1 MFFYTTGDLLQ
12 SDAEALV
19 NTVNCEGYMGKGI
32 AYQFKLKFPN
42 NNKDYVKACKNG
54 TLRPGKLHVYKESE
68 KIIINFPTK
77 DKWREKS
84 RMEYIEDGLDALV
97 LLIKE
102 LNIKSIA
109 IPPLGSGNGGL
120 IWNDVKQVLAKKL
133 EDIAKQVAIYI
144 YEPSRNFA
152 TTPTQ
157 EPKLSTSALVL
168 MELKGHLKSLTVFV
182 CKKRR
187 ISWICFPQKNIFVL
201 FLINTVLM
209 IIPLI

>member
-84 RMEYIEDGLDALV
+84 RMEYIEDGLDAQPTPITRNATKATV
-97 LLIKE
+97 YDFTGKHRIRMPK
-102 LNIKSIA
+102 IRIA
-109 IPPLGSGNGGL
+109 
-120 IWNDVKQVLAKKL
+120 V
-133 EDIAKQVAIYI
+133 
-144 YEPSRNFA
+144 PSRIILRS
-152 TTPTQ
+152 PS
-157 EPKLSTSALVL
+157 LSV
-168 MELKGHLKSLTVFV
+168 M
-182 CKKRR
+182 
-187 ISWICFPQKNIFVL
+187 
-201 FLINTVLM
+201 
-209 IIPLI
+209 IPLTNLPAVIPI

>member
-68 KIIINFPTK
+68 KIIINFLTK

-97 LLIKE
+97 LLIK
-102 LNIKSIA
+102 N
-109 IPPLGSGNGGL
+109 
-120 IWNDVKQVLAKKL
+120 
-133 EDIAKQVAIYI
+133 
-144 YEPSRNFA
+144 
-152 TTPTQ
+152 
-157 EPKLSTSALVL
+157 ST
-168 MELKGHLKSLTVFV
+168 
-182 CKKRR
+182 
-187 ISWICFPQKNIFVL
+187 
-201 FLINTVLM
+201 
-209 IIPLI
+209 

>member
-77 DKWREKS
+77 INGVKNHEWNIL
-84 RMEYIEDGLDALV
+84 RMG
-97 LLIKE
+97 
-102 LNIKSIA
+102 
-109 IPPLGSGNGGL
+109 
-120 IWNDVKQVLAKKL
+120 WM
-133 EDIAKQVAIYI
+133 
-144 YEPSRNFA
+144 R
-152 TTPTQ
+152 
-157 EPKLSTSALVL
+157 
-168 MELKGHLKSLTVFV
+168 
-182 CKKRR
+182 
-187 ISWICFPQKNIFVL
+187 L
-201 FLINTVLM
+201 FY
-209 IIPLI
+209 

>member
-120 IWNDVKQVLAKKL
+120 IWNDVKQVLAKKGSFVVKVFQGEGFDEYL
-133 EDIAKQVAIYI
+133 REIRSLFSIVKVRKPEASRGRSREVYIVASGYRG
-144 YEPSRNFA
+144 E
-152 TTPTQ
+152 
-157 EPKLSTSALVL
+157 
-168 MELKGHLKSLTVFV
+168 
-182 CKKRR
+182 
-187 ISWICFPQKNIFVL
+187 
-201 FLINTVLM
+201 
-209 IIPLI
+209 